1 MPVAWHSNPE
11 IKSPSLF
18 SLCLLKPYMCVY
30 VLHKRLL
37 SADKFLAFHSLT
49 VLEGRC
55 INLHIAQLTVCTR
68 DRLALCQ
75 TRSMPCISPASHTY
89 SFIQSNPMRRET
101 YYPSSARNFR
111 HGLSQPVPGYTAFKW
126 WSQDLHLA
134 AKLLSSKLNHS
145 ARMERRRRYD
155 GHINEGS
162 LGDKKKYPKERENLS
177 QFFQNKIYE

>member
-30 VLHKRLL
+30 VLHKHLL

-111 HGLSQPVPGYTAFKW
+111 HGLSQPVPGYTAILTPGLRL
-126 WSQDLHLA
+126 QQA
-134 AKLLSSKLNHS
+134 AEDPDSSFVPLNEQCNLEPCP
-145 ARMERRRRYD
+145 ARSFPAREMRA
-155 GHINEGS
+155 
-162 LGDKKKYPKERENLS
+162 LGKMVWTDCRNSDVQSFP
-177 QFFQNKIYE
+177 